1 MAAHPRQYWPDRNS
15 GLCIAKCSDPTTLR
29 SCLNRSGT
37 LTQPIYERAAA
48 QIEYIRDTINHAAS
62 FTAVPGAGLVVIGCS
77 AVITWCVQ
85 IGLGV
90 ERDAG
95 LIGWML
101 NALIALPVGLL
112 AMNRKARRLK
122 LTLWH
127 GPGRKFLLALAPSG
141 IAAGALTAALYQH
154 DMLELVRASW
164 MTTYGIGVMAA
175 GAYSIRPVPVMGAMF
190 LGCGVFN
197 LLMPQH
203 SSEFMVLAFGGLHIL
218 FGYIIWKHHGG

>member
-1 MAAHPRQYWPDRNS
+1 M
-15 GLCIAKCSDPTTLR
+15 
-29 SCLNRSGT
+29 
-37 LTQPIYERAAA
+37 TQPIYERAAA
-48 QIEYIRDTINHAAS
+48 QIEYIRDTITHAAS

-77 AVITWCVQ
+77 AVLTWSIQ
-85 IGLGV
+85 LALGID
-90 ERDAG
+90 RDAR

-101 NALIALPVGLL
+101 NALVALPIGLL
-112 AMNRKARRLK
+112 AMNLKARRLK

-141 IAAGALTAALYQH
+141 VAAGALTVALYQH
-154 DMLELVRASW
+154 NMLELVRGAW
-164 MTTYGIGVMAA
+164 MTTYGIGVLAA

-203 SSEFMVLAFGGLHIL
+203 STEIMVLAFGGLHIL